1 MKNKTIVKLTLLLL
15 ITLSSLC
22 TGVVNPALPLIQKH
36 FSDVAN
42 ANLLVKLMVV
52 MPNVFMSIFSPIF
65 GVLAQK
71 VSKLKLLFFAILL
84 YAIAGT
90 SGYYLPTLSSIIIAR
105 AGLGIAI
112 AGIMTVVTALI
123 ADYFDGPERSSLI
136 SMQTVFMSVGSIIY
150 GFVAGVLAD
159 IYWRNIFTLYLVAVI
174 YFPLAV
180 IFLFNPQQKTD
191 TNNNTIKTGDRIVQN
206 NFAIA
211 LICCVQLFVFV
222 MFYVVRLQLP
232 YLLYEDKAL
241 NVVNLPHFVG
251 GFHFAKVSINAKLVS
266 ICFSCEV
273 LFTTLISMKYTRFK
287 HNRDYSV
294 MCAMG
299 LAFMSLSYLLLT
311 HAVNYYMS
319 LFAMCICGAG
329 MGMLMPN
336 STLWVISITKP
347 QNRSISIGALNAS
360 TAIGKFSSPFLALP
374 LLKLIPN
381 NPRMI
386 FEICAFLMMF
396 VAILSMWAN
405 DRFKRIN
412 RVVYRKSIRA
422 KNSQA
427 NQDSNINQQGLFS
440 EKTI

>member
-52 MPNVFMSIFSPIF
+52 MPNVFMSIFSPVF

-71 VSKLKLLFFAILL
+71 VSKIKLLFFAILL
-84 YAIAGT
+84 YAVAGT
-90 SGYYLPTLSSIIIAR
+90 SGYYLPTLSSIIVAR

-159 IYWRNIFTLYLVAVI
+159 IYWRNIFTLYLVAII

-191 TNNNTIKTGDRIVQN
+191 ANSNAIKTGERIVQN

-241 NVVNLPHFVG
+241 NVVNLPHFIG

-347 QNRSISIGALNAS
+347 QNRSISIGALNAA

-374 LLKLIPN
+374 LLKLMPN

-412 RVVYRKSIRA
+412 RVVYRKAIRA
-422 KNSQA
+422 KNSQT
-427 NQDSNINQQGLFS
+427 NQDSDTNQQGLFS